1 MKFLK
6 QLLFVTA
13 CTFGSVE
20 QVYAVDVRIEG
31 GGGWAV
37 GYVDAKGFDEGWG
50 GAPAANA
57 GIWIDKLLTDNLSLG
72 LQYLHLSNT
81 LSFSDVNDQHT
92 RVNAGMFDAA
102 WRMNNG
108 VVHPYL
114 GAGIGFGVTNV
125 SLPTE
130 EDSPNEHD
138 TATDVAGQVFFGFDY
153 DILDNVYVGVNGRWF
168 ITDPELFGFDE
179 TVHQVA
185 LMGNVGIKF

>member
-50 GAPAANA
+50 GGPAANA

>member
-1 MKFLK
+1 MVGF
-6 QLLFVTA
+6 T
-13 CTFGSVE
+13 S

-50 GAPAANA
+50 GGPSANA
-57 GIWIDKLLTDNLSLG
+57 GIWIDKLFTDNLSLG
-72 LQYLHLSNT
+72 LQYLYLSNT

-92 RVNAGMFDAA
+92 RINAGMFNAA
-102 WRMNNG
+102 WRLNNG
-108 VVHPYL
+108 VVHPYV

-130 EDSPNEHD
+130 EDAPNEHD

-153 DILDNVYVGVNGRWF
+153 DILDNIYVGVNGRWF

-185 LMGNVGIKF
+185 LMGTIGYKF